1 MPGNRELKE
10 VSHAELV
17 QLLHLPEKI
26 VAKEL
31 GICVTSLKKACRQY
45 GIYRWPHRKIKSID
59 KHLHKL
65 EAALATCEKQEERAH
80 LQEKKAALEQE
91 RRTLPYR
98 PRSAASEQGDQEAEL
113 SEDSDIS
120 DLVSTSSTVAAS
132 PRTMGATHEGGAE
145 GHDEV
150 SMSHTGGLNANG
162 IPKGRVLERKI
173 LQQKLRQ
180 NLEMRTEQKA
190 AHGGREE
197 TEEVTHVIPMP
208 NLLDGMQG
216 GRRGGDESLKV
227 ELTLPG
233 EIAEDMAK
241 GYVSFKIV
249 QIPGQAPELHL
260 SARRGSPS
268 AKLLA
273 RHYSHAEAAGSSS
286 TSSNFNKDPMDLPTV
301 GEEQAL
307 HAYDSLLALE
317 HEDEGTPHEPN
328 EDENFDGSGK
338 DNCAADFVLDDH
350 YETHTSRTTSA
361 HERVSRL
368 PLLHE
373 YPSPSPDDAE
383 DGREAPASPIAGFNS
398 LAYTNMLED
407 YSCLVDDSSF
417 GGKDH
422 RAGLQDLKAEDDFGL
437 IIGLSEIARKT

>member
-1 MPGNRELKE
+1 MPGNRDLKE

-59 KHLHKL
+59 KNLHKL
-65 EAALATCEKQEERAH
+65 EVALATCDKQEERVH
-80 LQEKKAALEQE
+80 LEEKKAALEQE

-113 SEDSDIS
+113 SEDSDVS

-132 PRTMGATHEGGAE
+132 PRTMGTMHEGGVDTHE
-145 GHDEV
+145 DF
-150 SMSHTGGLNANG
+150 STSHTGLQSNG
-162 IPKGRVLERKI
+162 VPKGRVLERKI
-173 LQQKLRQ
+173 IQQKLKQ
-180 NLEMRTEQKA
+180 NLEMRAEQKA
-190 AHGGREE
+190 AHRVQEE
-197 TEEVTHVIPMP
+197 AGEVSHIIPMP
-208 NLLDGMQG
+208 NLLDGM
-216 GRRGGDESLKV
+216 RGGSGQKTDESLKV
-227 ELTLPG
+227 ELTLPA

-241 GYVSFKIV
+241 GFVSFKIV

-273 RHYSHAEAAGSSS
+273 RHYSQAATGSTTTASS
-286 TSSNFNKDPMDLPTV
+286 SSNFAKDSMELPTV

-317 HEDEGTPHEPN
+317 QEEEGMQQEHN
-328 EDENFDGSGK
+328 EEHQYDANGRDSF
-338 DNCAADFVLDDH
+338 APDFVLSDH
-350 YETHTSRTTSA
+350 YESQASRTHSV
-361 HERVSRL
+361 HERV
-368 PLLHE
+368 PLLQE
-373 YPSPSPDDAE
+373 YPSPSPGDAE
-383 DGREAPASPIAGFNS
+383 DGREAPASPITGFNS
-398 LAYTNMLED
+398 QAYSNMLED
-407 YSCLVDDSSF
+407 YSCLIDDSSL

-422 RAGLQDLKAEDDFGL
+422 RTGLQDLKADDDFGL